1 MWWIKR
7 WERIVVVK
15 IEDILADN
23 IEKTIVNNLVLR
35 RFKFHP
41 YVMWKVKNS
50 KKIIWKI
57 IIKST
62 KII

>member
-50 KKIIWKI
+50 KEIILKTVV
-57 IIKST
+57 KST

>member
-7 WERIVVVK
+7 LERIVVVK
-15 IEDILADN
+15 IEDLLADN

-50 KKIIWKI
+50 KEIILKTVV
-57 IIKST
+57 KST